1 MVDFLGYRNDIESL
15 LKMSDI
21 AVASSLREGLPVN
34 IMEAM
39 ACGLPIIAI
48 DNRGHREL
56 VSNNKNGWLVEKD
69 INEISER
76 IISLAIR

>member
-1 MVDFLGYRNDIESL
+1 MVDFLGYRNDIETL
-15 LKMSDI
+15 LKISDL

-39 ACGLPIIAI
+39 ACGLPVIAS

-56 VSNNKNGWLVEKD
+56 D
-69 INEISER
+69 
-76 IISLAIR
+76 